1 MEKIFTM
8 KMVHS
13 LAIRLIKKGS
23 VQALKI
29 KGKNNLVSI
38 DDIRESVA
46 IELIRDKM
54 IHAIQFYNR
63 FNVLEY
69 MEIAND

>member
-1 MEKIFTM
+1 MENIFTM

-23 VQALKI
+23 VQALKL
-29 KGKNNLVSI
+29 KGKNNLVAI
-38 DDIRESVA
+38 DDIDESVA

-69 MEIAND
+69 MEVAND

>member
-29 KGKNNLVSI
+29 KGKNNLVAI